1 MQLAPWLN
9 AIGYSLCFGT
19 IVVKMFR
26 VYYIFNSPTP
36 AKKVVSYITLLSC
49 MSDSEDIVTKSARCF
64 HVYASA
70 SIRKLLALTNNIP
83 VAILGNYYRYY
94 R

>member
-26 VYYIFNSPTP
+26 VYYIFGSPTP
-36 AKKVVSYITLLSC
+36 AKKLVSYTVKFMLAQENSRL
-49 MSDSEDIVTKSARCF
+49 TTFTRKSW
-64 HVYASA
+64 
-70 SIRKLLALTNNIP
+70 INILIM
-83 VAILGNYYRYY
+83 ILICIL
-94 R
+94 